1 MRQYSIIKDP
11 HGEPAWAV
19 NGLFSFLYYR
29 SGKAFHKKSAGIIG
43 FLQNEILKLVI
54 QRLVLHPLLWE
65 AELRQLELRQLELRQ
80 PVLRQKRLPFLHAV
94 VR

>member
-1 MRQYSIIKDP
+1 MGSRQGGQSTDCSPFYITGQEKRFIK
-11 HGEPAWAV
+11 
-19 NGLFSFLYYR
+19 N
-29 SGKAFHKKSAGIIG
+29 SAGTIG

-65 AELRQLELRQLELRQ
+65 AELRQ
-80 PVLRQKRLPFLHAV
+80 PVLRQQRLPFLHAV

>member
-1 MRQYSIIKDP
+1 MGSRQGGQSTDCS
-11 HGEPAWAV
+11 
-19 NGLFSFLYYR
+19 LFYITGQEKRFI
-29 SGKAFHKKSAGIIG
+29 KKSAGTIG

-54 QRLVLHPLLWE
+54 QRPALRLLLWE
-65 AELRQLELRQLELRQ
+65 VGLRQ

>member
-1 MRQYSIIKDP
+1 MGSRQGGQSTDCS
-11 HGEPAWAV
+11 
-19 NGLFSFLYYR
+19 LFYITGQEKRFI
-29 SGKAFHKKSAGIIG
+29 KKSAGTIG

-65 AELRQLELRQLELRQ
+65 AELRQ
-80 PVLRQKRLPFLHAV
+80 KRLPFLHAV

>member
-1 MRQYSIIKDP
+1 MGSRQGGQSTDCSPFYITGQEKRFIK
-11 HGEPAWAV
+11 
-19 NGLFSFLYYR
+19 N
-29 SGKAFHKKSAGIIG
+29 SAGTIG

-65 AELRQLELRQLELRQ
+65 AELRQ

>member
-1 MRQYSIIKDP
+1 MGSRQGGQSTDCS
-11 HGEPAWAV
+11 
-19 NGLFSFLYYR
+19 LFLYYR
-29 SGKAFHKKSAGIIG
+29 SGKAFHKKSAGTIG

-65 AELRQLELRQLELRQ
+65 AELRQ
-80 PVLRQKRLPFLHAV
+80 PVLRQQRLPFLHAV

>member
-1 MRQYSIIKDP
+1 MGSRQGGQSTDCS
-11 HGEPAWAV
+11 
-19 NGLFSFLYYR
+19 LFYITGQEKRFI
-29 SGKAFHKKSAGIIG
+29 KKSAGTIG
-43 FLQNEILKLVI
+43 FLQNEILKRVI

-65 AELRQLELRQLELRQ
+65 AELRQPVLRQ

>member
-1 MRQYSIIKDP
+1 MGSRQGGQSTDCSPFYITGQEKRFIK
-11 HGEPAWAV
+11 
-19 NGLFSFLYYR
+19 N
-29 SGKAFHKKSAGIIG
+29 SAGTIG
-43 FLQNEILKLVI
+43 FLQNEILKPVI

-65 AELRQLELRQLELRQ
+65 AELRQ

>member
-1 MRQYSIIKDP
+1 MGSRQGGQSMDCSPFYITGQEKRFI
-11 HGEPAWAV
+11 
-19 NGLFSFLYYR
+19 
-29 SGKAFHKKSAGIIG
+29 KKSAGTIG

-65 AELRQLELRQLELRQ
+65 AELRQ

>member
-1 MRQYSIIKDP
+1 MGSQHGQSTDCSLFYITGQEKRIIK
-11 HGEPAWAV
+11 
-19 NGLFSFLYYR
+19 N
-29 SGKAFHKKSAGIIG
+29 SAGTIG

-65 AELRQLELRQLELRQ
+65 AELRQ
-80 PVLRQKRLPFLHAV
+80 PVLRQKQLPFLHAV

>member
-1 MRQYSIIKDP
+1 MGSRQGGQSTDCSPFYMTGQEKRFIK
-11 HGEPAWAV
+11 
-19 NGLFSFLYYR
+19 N
-29 SGKAFHKKSAGIIG
+29 SAGTIG

-65 AELRQLELRQLELRQ
+65 AELRQ

>member
-11 HGEPAWAV
+11 HGEPAGRAV

-29 SGKAFHKKSAGIIG
+29 SGKVFHKKSAGTIG

-65 AELRQLELRQLELRQ
+65 AELRQ

>member
-1 MRQYSIIKDP
+1 MGSK
-11 HGEPAWAV
+11 HGQSTDCS
-19 NGLFSFLYYR
+19 LFYITGQEKRFI
-29 SGKAFHKKSAGIIG
+29 KKSAGTIG

-65 AELRQLELRQLELRQ
+65 AELRQ
-80 PVLRQKRLPFLHAV
+80 PVLRQKQLPFLHAV

>member
-1 MRQYSIIKDP
+1 MGSRQGGQSTDCSPFYITGPEKRFIK
-11 HGEPAWAV
+11 
-19 NGLFSFLYYR
+19 N
-29 SGKAFHKKSAGIIG
+29 SAGTIG

-54 QRLVLHPLLWE
+54 QLPVLHPLLWE
-65 AELRQLELRQLELRQ
+65 AELRQ

>member
-1 MRQYSIIKDP
+1 MGSRQGGQSMDCSPFYITGQEKRFIK
-11 HGEPAWAV
+11 
-19 NGLFSFLYYR
+19 N
-29 SGKAFHKKSAGIIG
+29 SAGTIG

-65 AELRQLELRQLELRQ
+65 AELRQ

>member
-1 MRQYSIIKDP
+1 MGSRQGGQSTDCSPFYITGQEKRFIK
-11 HGEPAWAV
+11 
-19 NGLFSFLYYR
+19 N
-29 SGKAFHKKSAGIIG
+29 SAGTIG

-65 AELRQLELRQLELRQ
+65 AELRQ
-80 PVLRQKRLPFLHAV
+80 PVLRQNRLPFLHAV

>member
-1 MRQYSIIKDP
+1 MIKDP

-19 NGLFSFLYYR
+19 NGLLSFYITGQEKR
-29 SGKAFHKKSAGIIG
+29 FIKKSAGTIG
-43 FLQNEILKLVI
+43 FLQNEILKPVI

-65 AELRQLELRQLELRQ
+65 AELRQ
-80 PVLRQKRLPFLHAV
+80 PVLRQKQLPFLHAV

>member
-1 MRQYSIIKDP
+1 MGSRQGGQSTDCS
-11 HGEPAWAV
+11 
-19 NGLFSFLYYR
+19 LFYITGQEKRFI
-29 SGKAFHKKSAGIIG
+29 KKSAGTIG

-65 AELRQLELRQLELRQ
+65 AELRQLELRQ
-80 PVLRQKRLPFLHAV
+80 PVLRQKQLPFLHAV

>member
-1 MRQYSIIKDP
+1 MESRQGGQSTDCS
-11 HGEPAWAV
+11 
-19 NGLFSFLYYR
+19 LFYITDQEKRFI
-29 SGKAFHKKSAGIIG
+29 KKSAGTIG

-65 AELRQLELRQLELRQ
+65 AELRQ

>member
-1 MRQYSIIKDP
+1 MGSRQGGQSTDCSPFYITGQEKRFIK
-11 HGEPAWAV
+11 
-19 NGLFSFLYYR
+19 N
-29 SGKAFHKKSAGIIG
+29 SAGTIG

-65 AELRQLELRQLELRQ
+65 AELRQ
-80 PVLRQKRLPFLHAV
+80 PVLRQKQLPFLHAV